1 MSAEKVTI
9 YLKGDQSVE
18 VQKREVTL
26 GDILSMECTDKNVL
40 AHIKTRKVWKVPQGK
55 RHRCVISVLQ
65 IVEWIHAE
73 YPQAEV
79 QNFGAPDI
87 IITFEEQ
94 RQLNKWLYVLKVAA
108 IAVIVFVGAAYS
120 IMSFHID
127 VDMTKLFEEIYAT
140 VIGRPKEGTSV
151 LELSYSIGL
160 TLGILLFFNH
170 FGKKRFAKDPTPLEV
185 EMRTYENEIQTTI
198 IETYARKGR
207 EYDVDKTDTSG
218 THRS

>member
-1 MSAEKVTI
+1 MAADKVTV

-18 VQKREVTL
+18 VQKRDVTL

-40 AHIKTRKVWKVPQGK
+40 AHLKTKKVWKVPQGK
-55 RHRCVISVLQ
+55 KHRCVISILK

-79 QNFGAPDI
+79 QSFGAPDI

-94 RQLNKWLYVLKVAA
+94 KQLNRWLYAFKVAA

-127 VDMTKLFEEIYAT
+127 VDMERLFEEIYVA
-140 VIGRPKEGTSV
+140 VMGRQKEGPSI

-170 FGKKRFAKDPTPLEV
+170 FGKKRFTKDPTPLEV
-185 EMRTYENEIQTTI
+185 EMRTYENDIQTTI
-198 IETYARKGR
+198 IETYSRKGQ
-207 EYDVDKTDTSG
+207 EKDVD
-218 THRS
+218 